1 MQYRLQCDAPMV
13 AVFACADYPSV
24 GAVGGGVTR
33 GCCYFWDNVTKS
45 IGEGVDKPQSE
56 ECSEAAAPKVTH

>member
-24 GAVGGGVTR
+24 GGVGGVTR
-33 GCCYFWDNVTKS
+33 GCCWDNVTKS

-56 ECSEAAAPKVTH
+56 ECSGAAAPKVTH